1 MKINSRTCR
10 HAAVVAAA
18 ALWLAMPALSNAGEW
33 RVSPIKLYF
42 NTDVK
47 SGVVTVINEGTDQIH
62 LQIKAME
69 WTQDGEG
76 KDVYAETNDIVFF
89 PKMMVLKGKEER
101 VVRAGVRSTG
111 LPKERTYRLFIEEI
125 PEPKTGGGA
134 NITVA
139 IKFGVPLFVGPRK
152 EEQRGAVEQAVMEK
166 GVLTF
171 RVVNTGTVHM
181 VLDAVKVTGRN
192 KAGDDVFT
200 KELGGWYVLQGVS
213 RPYSV
218 TIPQE
223 ACKKIAVIEVSA
235 RGGALILKGALNV
248 REKMCTP

>member
-1 MKINSRTCR
+1 MKSNSRTCR
-10 HAAVVAAA
+10 HAVVAAVA
-18 ALWLAMPALSNAGEW
+18 ALWLALPASSFGGEW

-42 NTDVK
+42 GNDVK
-47 SGVVTVINEGTDQIH
+47 SGVVTVINEGAEQIH
-62 LQIKAME
+62 LQIYARE

-76 KDVYAETNDIVFF
+76 KDVYAETKDIVYF

-101 VVRAGVRSTG
+101 VVRAGVRATG

-139 IKFGVPLFVGPRK
+139 IKFGVPLFVGPLK
-152 EEQRGAVEQAVMEK
+152 EDQRGAVEQAVMEK

-171 RVVNTGTVHM
+171 RVANTGTVHM
-181 VLDAVKVTGRN
+181 VLDAVTVTGRGRS
-192 KAGDDVFT
+192 GDEVFT
-200 KELGGWYVLQGVS
+200 KELGGWYVLHGVS

-235 RGGALILKGALNV
+235 KGGALILKGALNV

>member
-1 MKINSRTCR
+1 MNMLSRTCR
-10 HAAVVAAA
+10 HAVVVAA
-18 ALWLAMPALSNAGEW
+18 ALWLALPASSFGGEW

-42 NTDVK
+42 GKDVK

-76 KDVYAETNDIVFF
+76 KDVYTETNDIVFF

-125 PEPKTGGGA
+125 PEPKAGGGA

-139 IKFGVPLFVGPRK
+139 IKFGVPLFVGPLK
-152 EEQRGAVEQAVMEK
+152 EEQRGAVERAAMEK
-166 GVLTF
+166 GVVTF
-171 RVVNTGTVHM
+171 RVANTGTVHM
-181 VLDAVKVTGRN
+181 VLDAVTVAGRSRS
-192 KAGDDVFT
+192 GDEVFT
-200 KELGGWYVLQGVS
+200 KELGGWYVLHGAS

-223 ACKKIAVIEVSA
+223 ACKKIDVIEVSA

-248 REKMCTP
+248 RENMCQP